1 MYDHAAACFA
11 VLAASDLSDRRLS
24 AVFNGQVAPHKDD
37 LAILGSA
44 GQPPVDGA
52 AIQVN
57 SHRAP
62 ALHLERLFVLLSRDV
77 PLGVGIVADL
87 YGSGRIADGV
97 LQGLP
102 RGGAPHQARLA
113 AAVLGIA
120 DAVVRL
126 FALKERAGKPAGAVG
141 LVAGG
146 KLAGDFHAHADLRLV
161 VKRASDGKV
170 HVLRNIQI
178 VLFASGNGAVLRAG
192 TARIIIGNHRLAGD
206 TDRAIPISQVEAAA
220 LLLRPVFTNRAAS
233 QCQCALDSHAAALI
247 GHILADFAA
256 RNVQRATLGI
266 HSAALPHHRV
276 FSDRTAVHGK
286 ATARLDVNPTAVQRC
301 IPADRAAVQGKRAAG
316 IIKVYPAAVVFADFA
331 VLHIKP
337 GAYLKVDAA
346 AVFIAVLA

>member
-1 MYDHAAACFA
+1 MAIHDHAAACFA
-11 VLAASDLSDRRLS
+11 VLAARDLSDGLLS

-52 AIQVN
+52 AFQVN
-57 SHRAP
+57 GHRAP
-62 ALHLERLFVLLSRDV
+62 ALHLERLFVILRSDV

-87 YGSGRIADGV
+87 YGSRRIADGV

-146 KLAGDFHAHADLRLV
+146 KLAGDFHAHTDLRRV
-161 VKRASDGKV
+161 VKRAIDGKV

-192 TARIIIGNHRLAGD
+192 TARIIIGNHWLAGEVDGGILTAQVD
-206 TDRAIPISQVEAAA
+206 TAARPF
-220 LLLRPVFTNRAAS
+220 RPVFTNR
-233 QCQCALDSHAAALI
+233 
-247 GHILADFAA
+247 
-256 RNVQRATLGI
+256 
-266 HSAALPHHRV
+266 SA
-276 FSDRTAVHGK
+276 G
-286 ATARLDVNPTAVQRC
+286 
-301 IPADRAAVQGKRAAG
+301 
-316 IIKVYPAAVVFADFA
+316 
-331 VLHIKP
+331 
-337 GAYLKVDAA
+337 
-346 AVFIAVLA
+346 